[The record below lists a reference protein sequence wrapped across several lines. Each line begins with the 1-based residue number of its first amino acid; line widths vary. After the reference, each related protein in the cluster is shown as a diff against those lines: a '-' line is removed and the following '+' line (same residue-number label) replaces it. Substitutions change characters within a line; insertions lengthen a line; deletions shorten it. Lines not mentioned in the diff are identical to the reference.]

1 MITYYLSFSDFFS
14 LSIIPSMSIH
24 VVANGKI
31 SSFFRSEQYSI
42 AYVCYVS
49 FIHSSI
55 DGHLGCF
62 PILAIVNNAAMNTGV
77 HVSFQISV
85 FVFFWY
91 MPRNKIA
98 GSCGNS
104 SFSFLR
110 TLHTVFHNGCTNL
123 YSYQQCAR
131 VPFSPHPYWRLLFL
145 VFWW

>member
-1 MITYYLSFSDFFS
+1 
-14 LSIIPSMSIH
+14 MSIH

-77 HVSFQISV
+77 HVSFQI
-85 FVFFWY
+85 
-91 MPRNKIA
+91 
-98 GSCGNS
+98 
-104 SFSFLR
+104 
-110 TLHTVFHNGCTNL
+110 NG
-123 YSYQQCAR
+123 
-131 VPFSPHPYWRLLFL
+131 FLFL
-145 VFWW
+145 HISPEAVLLDYRLALIFIF